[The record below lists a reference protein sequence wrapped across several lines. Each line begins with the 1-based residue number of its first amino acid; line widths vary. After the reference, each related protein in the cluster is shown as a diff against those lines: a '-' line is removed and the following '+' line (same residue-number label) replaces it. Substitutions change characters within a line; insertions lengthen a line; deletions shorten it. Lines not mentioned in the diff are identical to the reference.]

1 LGIVETVTKTLILS
15 HETAC
20 RLLEAHASMAAWYY
34 QLTDALRAAGGQAEP
49 PDGEK
54 LKAFIEQLASHFP
67 ELAEAARSI
76 DQPRPYI
83 PPPVF
88 AAPAVPPP
96 APADAVA
103 PPAAPLDTNQ
113 PATPAP
119 PPPVA
124 PAQVP
129 DVVTTPAEPPAADGA
144 SSHVGQAGGG
154 DDPVAPPPMVDP
166 KKVRYD

>member
-1 LGIVETVTKTLILS
+1 MGIVETVTKTLILS

-54 LKAFIEQLASHFP
+54 LKAFLEQLASHFP

-76 DQPRPYI
+76 DQPAPYI

-96 APADAVA
+96 APADAIVST
-103 PPAAPLDTNQ
+103 PAQVSMDQ
-113 PATPAP
+113 PATPPP

-129 DVVTTPAEPPAADGA
+129 DVAATPAETPAADTA
-144 SSHVGQAGGG
+144 SSQAGGG